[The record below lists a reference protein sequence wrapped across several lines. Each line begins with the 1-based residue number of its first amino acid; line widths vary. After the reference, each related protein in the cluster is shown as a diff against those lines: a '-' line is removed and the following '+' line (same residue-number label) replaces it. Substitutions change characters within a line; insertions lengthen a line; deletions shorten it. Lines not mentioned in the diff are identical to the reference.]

1 MWYAWKRRE
10 IRSEFWWEDMKEGG
24 HLGGLGVD
32 EKIMLSGYSGD
43 RMGGVDC
50 ICLAQARNQWWGTVM
65 YP

>member
-1 MWYAWKRRE
+1 
-10 IRSEFWWEDMKEGG
+10 MKEGG

-32 EKIMLSGYSGD
+32 EKIMLNGCSGD

-50 ICLAQARNQWWGTVM
+50 IYLAQARNQWWGTVM